1 MAPVDD
7 KGINEQDVVEYLKTR
22 SDFDLE
28 LFAYRTLEQV
38 AFFAEHGGAYVDPLT
53 GKHRQFDVQAHALL
67 TENTRLR
74 LAVECKSL
82 SVEAPLVVSRVPRAL
97 LDSFHEIL
105 HLEPDLGNRPAVEV
119 IRQDFG
125 TRARPLYAVEEPVG
139 KHTAQPR
146 KDGRGGFVNEE
157 RDSFDK
163 WSQALSSA
171 ASLVI
176 QDATHDS
183 HIQVLVLV
191 LPILLVNDGTLWLVD
206 YSEAGEMV
214 GDPKRG
220 EEATLYVN
228 RAITLELQGRPNLLY
243 RLSHLHILTRTGFSM
258 FLSHVRRPDSR
269 AQLQERMFG
278 YALRHLQGRGG

>member
-1 MAPVDD
+1 MPPIDD
-7 KGINEQDVVEYLKTR
+7 KEINEQDVILYLKTR

-38 AFFAEHGGAYVDPLT
+38 GFFAEHGGAYVDPVT
-53 GKHRQFDVQAHALL
+53 GKYRQFDVQAQALL
-67 TENTRLR
+67 SDSTRLR

-82 SVEAPLVVSRVPRAL
+82 TSEAPLVVSRVPRAL

-105 HLEPDLGNRPAVEV
+105 HLEPDVGHRSPVEV
-119 IRQDFG
+119 IRQDAG
-125 TRARPLYAVEEPVG
+125 TRARPLYALEGPVG

-146 KDGRGGFVNEE
+146 KDNKGGFVNEE

-171 ASLVI
+171 ATLVI
-176 QDATHDS
+176 QEARTDS
-183 HIQVLVLV
+183 HLRMLVLV

-214 GDPKRG
+214 GSPKRG
-220 EEATLYVN
+220 DEATLYVN
-228 RAITLELQGRPNLLY
+228 RAITLELRGRPDLLY
-243 RLSHLHILTRTGFSM
+243 RLSHLHIFTRTGFST
-258 FLSHVRRPDSR
+258 FLTNVQRADSR
-269 AQLQERMFG
+269 AQLPERMFG
-278 YALRHLQGRGG
+278 YALRRVLGQPE